1 MTTGIIARKIGMTRI
16 FDEAGQA
23 IPVTVLQAGP
33 CTVTEVRTSERDG
46 YSATQLGFGEAKAK
60 AVAKP
65 QRVAAEKLGVGL
77 TRTRMEFPGMGGLTV
92 GSTVGADV
100 FAAGDT
106 VKTRSKTKGKGFQ
119 GVIKRHKFAGGAATH
134 GNSLSHRTPG
144 SHGNRMT
151 PGFVF
156 PNMRAAGHM
165 GDKFRTTTNLKVV
178 RVDAERNLL
187 YVRGAVSGANGSVIK
202 VTKMG

>member
-1 MTTGIIARKIGMTRI
+1 MTTGIIARKIGMTRV
-16 FDEAGQA
+16 FDNAGAA

-33 CTVTEVRTSERDG
+33 CTVTEVRTAERDG
-46 YSATQLGFGEAKAK
+46 YQATQLGFGEAKPK
-60 AVAKP
+60 HIAKP

-77 TRTRMEFPGMGGLTV
+77 TRTQMEFAGMSGLAV
-92 GSTVGADV
+92 GATVGAAV
-100 FAAGDT
+100 FAEGDT
-106 VKTRSKTKGKGFQ
+106 VKARSKIKGKGFQ
-119 GVIKRHKFAGGAATH
+119 GVIKRHKFAGGMASH

-156 PNMRAAGHM
+156 PNMKSPGHM
-165 GDKFRTTTNLKVV
+165 GDKFRTTSNLKIV

-187 YVRGAVSGANGSVIK
+187 YVRGAVSGANGCVIK